1 MRFCCVSSTMPGS
14 AGRERPLDSLGLGW
28 LRRRHSTGSEFG
40 VDGGFHAPEW
50 LEYARIES
58 CFLYQRNNK
67 LRDWS
72 RERTA
77 AFSFC
82 AGHKFLNS
90 RETLCANDILGCTI
104 STRRPMAG
112 DIQLQC
118 SDCGQDFTF
127 TAADQAFFQE
137 RGYSTP
143 KRCKNCRMAKKND
156 QGGSGY
162 RSAPAQGTPVICSG
176 CGQPTT
182 VPFEP
187 RGDRPVFCRDC
198 YQARKGSGGGGGSS
212 RGRGR

>member
-1 MRFCCVSSTMPGS
+1 MLLNGRRKPGNALRS
-14 AGRERPLDSLGLGW
+14 EVFLISKESLHLNGI
-28 LRRRHSTGSEFG
+28 LR
-40 VDGGFHAPEW
+40 
-50 LEYARIES
+50 
-58 CFLYQRNNK
+58 
-67 LRDWS
+67 
-72 RERTA
+72 
-77 AFSFC
+77 
-82 AGHKFLNS
+82 
-90 RETLCANDILGCTI
+90 CTI

-112 DIQLQC
+112 DIQLTC

-127 TAADQAFFQE
+127 TAADQTFFQE

-143 KRCKNCRMAKKND
+143 KRCKNCRQAKKND

-198 YQARKGSGGGGGSS
+198 YQARKGSGGGGGGSS

>member
-1 MRFCCVSSTMPGS
+1 MDCGLKRVPGTLQ
-14 AGRERPLDSLGLGW
+14 RTIP
-28 LRRRHSTGSEFG
+28 RRRR
-40 VDGGFHAPEW
+40 VRVAAAIQKAGGGRKVFRFR
-50 LEYARIES
+50 RISKES
-58 CFLYQRNNK
+58 LY
-67 LRDWS
+67 
-72 RERTA
+72 
-77 AFSFC
+77 
-82 AGHKFLNS
+82 
-90 RETLCANDILGCTI
+90 ANDKMHCTI

-143 KRCKNCRMAKKND
+143 KRCKTCRQAKKND

-162 RSAPAQGTPVICSG
+162 RAAPATGTPVICSG

-198 YQARKGSGGGGGSS
+198 YQARKGSGGGGAGGGAS
-212 RGRGR
+212 RGRGRY

>member
-1 MRFCCVSSTMPGS
+1 MR
-14 AGRERPLDSLGLGW
+14 
-28 LRRRHSTGSEFG
+28 
-40 VDGGFHAPEW
+40 
-50 LEYARIES
+50 RIRKEPTA
-58 CFLYQRNNK
+58 QGK
-67 LRDWS
+67 LRQEIYPVPVLEGAKQDQIWPCPKF
-72 RERTA
+72 
-77 AFSFC
+77 FSL
-82 AGHKFLNS
+82 KES
-90 RETLCANDILGCTI
+90 LCAKSGLGCTI
-104 STRRPMAG
+104 TTRRPMAG
-112 DIQLQC
+112 DISLTC

-143 KRCKNCRMAKKND
+143 KRCKNCRQAKKND

-198 YQARKGSGGGGGSS
+198 YQARKGSGGGGGGSS
-212 RGRGR
+212 RGRGRY

>member
-1 MRFCCVSSTMPGS
+1 MAPSVSRSGTKDQ
-14 AGRERPLDSLGLGW
+14 L
-28 LRRRHSTGSEFG
+28 T
-40 VDGGFHAPEW
+40 
-50 LEYARIES
+50 ARKCLIWNYSKES
-58 CFLYQRNNK
+58 
-67 LRDWS
+67 
-72 RERTA
+72 
-77 AFSFC
+77 
-82 AGHKFLNS
+82 
-90 RETLCANDILGCTI
+90 LCAKYRLGCTI

-112 DIQLQC
+112 DMQLSC

-143 KRCKNCRMAKKND
+143 KRCKTCRQAKKND
-156 QGGSGY
+156 QGGGGGGY

-198 YQARKGSGGGGGSS
+198 YQARKGSGGGAGAGGGAS
-212 RGRGR
+212 RGRGRF